1 MRVNARLDDNTQEQ
15 LNYLTTATGQTVSH
29 VVRESVAQYYVQV
42 RGAAAQPKSFLAL
55 VGKGN
60 SGRSDVSSNVK
71 REVSDALLAKRGA

>member
-42 RGAAAQPKSFLAL
+42 RGAAAQPKAFLAL

-60 SGRSDVSSNVK
+60 SGRSDVASTT
-71 REVSDALLAKRGA
+71 